1 MRSAHGSERGVR
13 LGARDGPCAGRPLL
27 AHRVPLRQ
35 APEAWHDGGG
45 LLTSSLARETVTLG
59 SQPRMGP
66 TGGDWAQSHP
76 EAEASDRTRPFPL
89 PGPVATKPIANRDFP
104 QEEPPAQISSKAAPA
119 WRSQR
124 GGGGGPGGRRNSGKR
139 GRVRGTLAAGA
150 TGHPTSS
157 HPTVRTMG
165 NSGTGSKVPR
175 PDVSLW
181 TAPRAA
187 ARASRRDRGHKS
199 ARRPVSAGVGTG
211 AGGGSAAGAGGQRHG
226 AGARPSSA
234 GVRKVGRGSANG
246 IRSILIGQKQI
257 RREGRKKR
265 EGKRKKDGE
274 RSHTAVTEEE
284 IRLNS
289 SHSGDQEGG
298 LGRGTGSKRAAPRG
312 SGQGGGRQIRRGCE
326 DEPRGDGHHRSADA
340 DHVPREGPLG
350 AVSREGRRPAEPNLR
365 PLGRVHLRAAEQPR
379 ELGKQPDASA
389 WRRRGPRAGSQ
400 GRWRRWGRRPAPA
413 WPGVRA

>member
-1 MRSAHGSERGVR
+1 MGQNAAFAWGPPPGPPGAPAAGARGMARRRRFAHFLPRPRNSDSGVAATHGPHGGR
-13 LGARDGPCAGRPLL
+13 LG
-27 AHRVPLRQ
+27 
-35 APEAWHDGGG
+35 PE
-45 LLTSSLARETVTLG
+45 
-59 SQPRMGP
+59 
-66 TGGDWAQSHP
+66 HP

-119 WRSQR
+119 WQSQR

-187 ARASRRDRGHKS
+187 ASASRRDRGHKS

-234 GVRKVGRGSANG
+234 GVR
-246 IRSILIGQKQI
+246 
-257 RREGRKKR
+257 
-265 EGKRKKDGE
+265 
-274 RSHTAVTEEE
+274 
-284 IRLNS
+284 
-289 SHSGDQEGG
+289 
-298 LGRGTGSKRAAPRG
+298 
-312 SGQGGGRQIRRGCE
+312 
-326 DEPRGDGHHRSADA
+326 
-340 DHVPREGPLG
+340 
-350 AVSREGRRPAEPNLR
+350 
-365 PLGRVHLRAAEQPR
+365 
-379 ELGKQPDASA
+379 
-389 WRRRGPRAGSQ
+389 
-400 GRWRRWGRRPAPA
+400 
-413 WPGVRA
+413 

>member
-1 MRSAHGSERGVR
+1 MTRSAHGSERGVR
-13 LGARDGPCAGRPLL
+13 LGARDGPRAGRPLL

-124 GGGGGPGGRRNSGKR
+124 GGGGAPGGRRNSGKR

-187 ARASRRDRGHKS
+187 ASASRRDRGHKS

-234 GVRKVGRGSANG
+234 GVR
-246 IRSILIGQKQI
+246 
-257 RREGRKKR
+257 
-265 EGKRKKDGE
+265 
-274 RSHTAVTEEE
+274 
-284 IRLNS
+284 
-289 SHSGDQEGG
+289 
-298 LGRGTGSKRAAPRG
+298 
-312 SGQGGGRQIRRGCE
+312 
-326 DEPRGDGHHRSADA
+326 
-340 DHVPREGPLG
+340 
-350 AVSREGRRPAEPNLR
+350 
-365 PLGRVHLRAAEQPR
+365 
-379 ELGKQPDASA
+379 
-389 WRRRGPRAGSQ
+389 
-400 GRWRRWGRRPAPA
+400 
-413 WPGVRA
+413 